1 MYFLLLLQVVKI
13 RRHICCIFE
22 VMNSSKYLVYLKHE
36 NASDKMLNFLILV
49 MHMLIFNNS
58 ISPLL
63 IAENFFR
70 VEMNSLLVNAQLLL
84 KSAIKTVFLSV

>member
-1 MYFLLLLQVVKI
+1 
-13 RRHICCIFE
+13 
-22 VMNSSKYLVYLKHE
+22 MNSSKYLVYLKHE
-36 NASDKMLNFLILV
+36 DASDKMLNFLILV
-49 MHMLIFNNS
+49 MHMLIFTNS

>member
-1 MYFLLLLQVVKI
+1 MVKI

-22 VMNSSKYLVYLKHE
+22 VMHSSKYPVTLLFYLKHKD
-36 NASDKMLNFLILV
+36 ASDKMLNFPILV
-49 MHMLIFNNS
+49 MHMLIFTPS

-63 IAENFFR
+63 IAENFVS

-84 KSAIKTVFLSV
+84 KSAIKTVFLYA